1 MAARIGAKYL
11 LVVKYRER
19 DRETADLTQGV
30 RSLARV
36 DDQSYLK
43 YGEEG
48 QHIVL
53 LWL

>member
-1 MAARIGAKYL
+1 MAARIGVKYL
-11 LVVKYRER
+11 LVVKDRER
-19 DRETADLTQGV
+19 DRETADFTRGV

-36 DDQSYLK
+36 DEQSYSK

-48 QHIVL
+48 RHIVL